1 MARLSRSTSPPS
13 QLSSRVL
20 REHRRLAR
28 ARAPPPCHRGQ
39 PGCASRLRAVHAG
52 CASTLQPVQPACP
65 RCPLARYLQAS
76 AGVQAATGSAA
87 TVSSRLAGGSHA
99 ASQRR
104 GCGVRACGCM
114 RVRACVCALS
124 GAQFCSALAPCPS
137 PVGPSAELAWGG
149 KLRTQSA
156 ALIRRLKKGE
166 ITDCRHS
173 PPAPAVSRRLYPSNP
188 TPQHAP
194 SLRDQRLTESTR

>member
-1 MARLSRSTSPPS
+1 MARLSRSTPPPS

-39 PGCASRLRAVHAG
+39 PGCASRLQAVLAG
-52 CASTLQPVQPACP
+52 CASTLQPAQPACP
-65 RCPLARYLQAS
+65 RCPLARYLRAS

-104 GCGVRACGCM
+104 ESGVRACGCVC
-114 RVRACVCALS
+114 VRACVCALS
-124 GAQFCSALAPCPS
+124 GAQFCAALAPCPS
-137 PVGPSAELAWGG
+137 RRRASAELAWGG
-149 KLRTQSA
+149 NRRTQG
-156 ALIRRLKKGE
+156 LKSGE
-166 ITDCRHS
+166 ITYCRHS

-188 TPQHAP
+188 TPARPLAP
-194 SLRDQRLTESTR
+194 RPETQRVYSVKGLG